1 MDALIAAGRPLVR
14 GTTYR
19 KIDQSVDHIYDSEKL
34 VWDEGRDKFIAPYMH
49 EDAKSDDFLE
59 SVKQIVPLNKCKTVL
74 KSSYFD

>member
-1 MDALIAAGRPLVR
+1 MDEFIAAGRPLVR

-49 EDAKSDDFLE
+49 EDA
-59 SVKQIVPLNKCKTVL
+59 
-74 KSSYFD
+74 

>member
-1 MDALIAAGRPLVR
+1 MDALIAAGRPLAR
-14 GTTYR
+14 TTTYR
-19 KIDQSVDHIYDSEKL
+19 KIGQSVDHIYDSEKL
-34 VWDEGRDKFIAPYMH
+34 VWDEGRDKFIDPYMH